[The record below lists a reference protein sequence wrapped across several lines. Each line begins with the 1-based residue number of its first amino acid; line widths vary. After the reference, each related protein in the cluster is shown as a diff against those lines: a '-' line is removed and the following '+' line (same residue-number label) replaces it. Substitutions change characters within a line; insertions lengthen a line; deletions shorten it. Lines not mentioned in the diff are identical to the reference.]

1 MKSTK
6 VMVAA
11 LMAMAAISLSCS
23 SGEVKETGNM
33 TIDSLNQMMARV
45 PVDGYELGK
54 TTTSRDWNGMILA
67 AVPVV
72 KEVMPQVPAGYNLQV
87 TGHTCGIAG
96 VTSGLNYTL
105 SSQRAYG
112 VWAELRKRG
121 ITDRKLTYKGVA
133 GTMESGR
140 CDMNDECQRRVTFIV
155 VKK

>member
-1 MKSTK
+1 MKSMK
-6 VMVAA
+6 IVVFS
-11 LMAMAAISLSCS
+11 LMAMGAIMLSCS
-23 SGEVKETGNM
+23 SGEVKQTGNM
-33 TIDSLNQMMARV
+33 AIDALNQTMARV

-54 TTTSRDWNGMILA
+54 TETRKDWNAMILA

-96 VTSGLNYTL
+96 VTSATNYTL
-105 SSQRAYG
+105 SAQRARG

-121 ITDRKLTYKGVA
+121 ITDGKFTYKGVA
-133 GTMESGR
+133 GTMASGR
-140 CDMNDECQRRVTFIV
+140 CDINDECQRRVTFLV